1 MQKLGFNLITI
12 KIKSMKKI
20 SIVLLCA
27 LTVLS
32 SCTKNFEEI
41 NTDTTRPNPA
51 NADANSLFGA
61 AVSNGM
67 MRAFEFQR
75 VQALYPDLYS
85 QYFATSAV
93 YFPTDRY
100 GYNTNWLEAG
110 WNLIFPRDI
119 NNLITIINSSTSLPE
134 QKAVARIWKVF
145 LFHRYADLY
154 GDIPYFNVG
163 NSDKPQVFD
172 AQKDIYYDFFKELD
186 EAYNT
191 LNTSSLLTAYNNQD
205 PIYGASA
212 NTNVALWKKFAN
224 SLRLRLA
231 IRISNK
237 DAAKAKIEGEKAIS
251 LGTFISNTDNAF
263 ARVSAQVPNPLNQIT
278 GFGEFRMSATMESL
292 LIGYTDPRL
301 GQYFSV
307 VADPTAAAVKPY
319 NGVANGLL
327 PAQLSGAN
335 SNASLSN
342 VGPRFLGVNQASN
355 PIIVLTYA
363 EVCFNKSEAAFLGWN
378 VGTGTDE
385 QWYNNGIAASMNQFS
400 ITNAASITAYQND
413 NTSLPV
419 IPDGLTRATSTL
431 PIKFASVASNKVEQI
446 CIQRYLA
453 CFPDGF
459 EGWSI
464 FRRTGFPK
472 LFPVASLES
481 TSDVA
486 PGQFVQRIP
495 YPDAVRSLSNAEVIK
510 ASARMGG
517 DKQATKLWFA
527 GGN

>member
-1 MQKLGFNLITI
+1 
-12 KIKSMKKI
+12 MKKL
-20 SIVLLCA
+20 SIVLLFA
-27 LTVLS
+27 LTVIS

-51 NADANSLFGA
+51 SSDANSLFGA
-61 AVSNGM
+61 AVSNGL
-67 MRAFEFQR
+67 MRAFEMQR

-100 GYNTNWLEAG
+100 GYNTTWLEAG

-119 NNLITIINSSTSLPE
+119 NNLITIMNSPAALPE

-145 LFHRYADLY
+145 LLHRYVDIY

-163 NSDKPQVFD
+163 YSNKPQVFD

-186 EAYNT
+186 ESYNI
-191 LNTSSLLTAYNNQD
+191 LNTSTSGAAYNNQD
-205 PIYGASA
+205 PIYGGTGA
-212 NTNVALWKKFAN
+212 TNVALWKKFAN

-231 IRISNK
+231 IRISTK
-237 DAAKAKIEGEKAIS
+237 DPAKAKTEGEKAIL
-251 LGTFISNTDNAF
+251 LGTFAANTDNAF
-263 ARVSAQVPNPLNQIT
+263 ARVSAQAPNPLNQIS

-292 LIGYTDPRL
+292 LLGYSDPRL
-301 GQYFSV
+301 PQYFSV
-307 VADPTAAAVKPY
+307 VTDATAALTKPY
-319 NGVANGLL
+319 NGAANGLL
-327 PAQLSGAN
+327 PAQLTG
-335 SNASLSN
+335 SNTNATLSN
-342 VGPRFLGVNQASN
+342 VGPRFLGTSQATN

-363 EVCFNKSEAAFLGWN
+363 EVCFNKSEAALLGWN

-385 QWYNNGIAASMNQFS
+385 QWYNLGIAASMNQFG
-400 ITNAASITAYQND
+400 ITNTTAIAAYQND
-413 NTSLPV
+413 IVSLPV

-431 PIKFASVASNKVEQI
+431 PIKYATVTASKTEQI
-446 CIQRYLA
+446 SIQRWLA
-453 CFPDGF
+453 TYPDGF
-459 EGWSI
+459 EGWSN

-472 LFPVASLES
+472 LFPVANLES

-486 PGQFVQRIP
+486 PGAFVQRIP
-495 YPDAVRSLSNAEVIK
+495 YPDAVRSLSNAEVVK
-510 ASARMGG
+510 ASARMGS